1 MIKIEVDLPKINQ
14 KFFSEKK
21 QAECSAKVAEFMKPF
36 VPRESGNLMENYS
49 IEQDEIIYNAPYARK
64 MYYGNNLNFS
74 KEMNP
79 LATSHWNEA
88 MVAAKGTELAKEIER
103 IIKKS

>member
-1 MIKIEVDLPKINQ
+1 MIKIELDLPKINQ
-14 KFFSEKK
+14 KFFSPQK

-36 VPRESGNLMENYS
+36 VPRETGTLMEDYS
-49 IEQDEIIYNAPYARK
+49 IEQDEIIYNAPYASK
-64 MYYGNNLNFS
+64 MYCGNNLNFS

-79 LATSHWNEA
+79 LATSHWDKA
-88 MVAAKGTELAKEIER
+88 MMSAKGNELAKEIER